1 RLLKYA
7 RIKITATEVR
17 TKVHYKIDT
26 VTVELDEVNWNN
38 VVKEQNNLPTQL
50 PNGNWIDAEG
60 LPLPVLPSVGASG
73 RVPKVLQSGGNTLTQ
88 STANALNKY
97 FGENINKREW
107 GRALESLK
115 KDNNIRNDH
124 HGRILDNGDYINS
137 SGNVIGNIGEYLK

>member
-1 RLLKYA
+1 M
-7 RIKITATEVR
+7 
-17 TKVHYKIDT
+17 
-26 VTVELDEVNWNN
+26 
-38 VVKEQNNLPTQL
+38 
-50 PNGNWIDAEG
+50 
-60 LPLPVLPSVGASG
+60 
-73 RVPKVLQSGGNTLTQ
+73 
-88 STANALNKY
+88 NKY